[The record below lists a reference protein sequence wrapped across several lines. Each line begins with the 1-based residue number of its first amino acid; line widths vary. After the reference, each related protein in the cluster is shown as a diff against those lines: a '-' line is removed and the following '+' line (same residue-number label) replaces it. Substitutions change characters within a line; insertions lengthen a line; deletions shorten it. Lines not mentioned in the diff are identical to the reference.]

1 MSFAFLH
8 KKSSQAEWQNAYDQ
22 EYSRYSKMIHEYDSI
37 KNGLH
42 DYRLEQVCDSWSH
55 KMVEAS
61 LGVHWFHTFS
71 HVSEK
76 KRQES
81 WQKLKRACQKMDYE
95 EDALEGNEEMPCS
108 KSGINMVLP
117 QDDEI
122 IRQSEKMEALSND
135 FSLI

>member
-1 MSFAFLH
+1 MAFDHLH
-8 KKSSQAEWQNAYDQ
+8 KKSSQDEWQKAYNQ

-37 KNGLH
+37 KNGH
-42 DYRLEQVCDSWSH
+42 QDYRLEQVCDSWSH

-61 LGVHWFHTFS
+61 LGVHWFQTFS
-71 HVSEK
+71 HVSDK

-81 WQKLKRACQKMDYE
+81 WQKLKKSCQKMDYE
-95 EDALEGNEEMPCS
+95 ENALEGDEETPYP
-108 KSGINMVLP
+108 KPEVNMVLP

-122 IRQSEKMEALSND
+122 INKSEKMEELAND